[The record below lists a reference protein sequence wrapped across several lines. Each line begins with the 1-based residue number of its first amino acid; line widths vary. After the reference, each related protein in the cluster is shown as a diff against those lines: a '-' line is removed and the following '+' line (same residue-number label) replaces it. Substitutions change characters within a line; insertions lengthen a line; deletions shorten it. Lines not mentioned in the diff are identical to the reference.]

1 MKISKIINW
10 ALLFLSINCQ
20 AQTSSRDALISSKK
34 QKVIIDNFAKEL
46 SDSYIY
52 PEKTKLI
59 STKLDSAFI
68 AGYFKTSKTNADF
81 GLQVTQFVRS
91 IVQDNH
97 LGLKYRDENQMG
109 NQPGPQPRMI
119 RREPNDRGET
129 MPPPMAGMREPVEF
143 KMLENNIGYLRLDLF
158 DEQPIFYDK
167 VDEAFEAA
175 QNTKALIIDL
185 RNNGGGSP
193 RAVAYVASYLLKEKT
208 QLSSIFIREGKNINE
223 DKFFTEAVRG
233 KKFME
238 KPVYIL
244 TGKRTFS
251 AAEHFTYDLQA
262 LKRVKVI
269 GLKTVG
275 GANPGREFELGNS
288 FFAFIPFGRSYNP
301 ITKTNWEGVGIQP
314 DVLTEKDALE
324 ETQKSINK

>member
-10 ALLFLSINCQ
+10 ALLFISINCQ
-20 AQTSSRDALISSKK
+20 AQTSSRDALVSSKK
-34 QKVIIDNFAKEL
+34 QKVILDNFAKEL
-46 SDSYIY
+46 SGNYIY

-59 STKLDSAFI
+59 STKLDSAFK
-68 AGYFKTSKTNADF
+68 AGYFKTSKNNAEF
-81 GLQVTQFVRS
+81 GLRVTQFVRS

-97 LGLKYRDENQMG
+97 LGLKYRDKNQI
-109 NQPGPQPRMI
+109 GPQPFMK
-119 RREPNDRGET
+119 RREPNDRGE
-129 MPPPMAGMREPVEF
+129 MLPPPMAGMREPVEF
-143 KMLENNIGYLRLDLF
+143 KILEDNIGFLRLDLF

-167 VDEAFEAA
+167 IDEAFEAA
-175 QNTKALIIDL
+175 KNTKALIIDL

-193 RAVAYVASYLLKEKT
+193 KAVAYVASYLLKENT
-208 QLSSIFIREGKNINE
+208 QMSSIFVRDGKGIIE

-269 GLKTVG
+269 GVKTVG
-275 GANPGREFELGNS
+275 GANPGREFDLGNS
-288 FFAFIPFGRSYNP
+288 FFAFIPFGRSCNP

-324 ETQKSINK
+324 ETLKSIKK